1 MERAARPA
9 WSRIFSWAWRDGLG
23 WDESYEAVRW
33 CFLRAMGLSYLF
45 AFFSLAWQVGVLFS
59 SRGLS
64 PSARYLEAVAGQIPV
79 APIRWQ
85 EVPTLFWINSSDGFL
100 SACAWLGVI
109 LSLLVVLNI
118 GSRIFLP
125 LLWIIYLSFVSV
137 GVPFLQYQW
146 DALILETG
154 FLAILFALTK
164 QPSLLFLWLLRW
176 LCFRLMFLNG
186 VVKIMAVDRDYLD
199 GTTSTWWEG
208 TALSYHYFT
217 QPLPS
222 WPAWFFH
229 HLPGGWHAASTYGV
243 LAVELVLPFA
253 IFLGRWPRLVA
264 AVIFAGLHATIWLA
278 GSQAFYNLLGIALV
292 LPLLDDRWLTS
303 FSRWLGLNW
312 LARRDTAIWAC
323 AATLAAYWWRGLDL
337 RWSGGW
343 SQSVE
348 ARQASIAG
356 QSIAFTL
363 LLALSTL
370 VTAQRQGWY
379 APPDWLQV
387 MLRDARP
394 FYLAST
400 YGAFSNMTRARPEI
414 ILEGSNDGI
423 TWQEYGLHYK
433 PGELDRAPGWAAPYQ
448 PRVDWQLW
456 FAALGAPSPW
466 LPVLWQGMLQGKS
479 EMLSV
484 FRHNPFPE
492 QPPKYL
498 RAVRYAYE
506 FTDWDEGWESGHWWR
521 RVQDRSTPPI
531 TLDANGNPV
540 VAPL

>member
-1 MERAARPA
+1 MESATRPA
-9 WSRIFSWAWRDGLG
+9 WSRFLSWAWRDCLG
-23 WDESYEAVRW
+23 WDDTYEVVRW
-33 CFLRAMGLSYLF
+33 WFLRAIGLSYFF
-45 AFFSLAWQVGVLFS
+45 AFFSLAWQVGILFS

-100 SACAWLGVI
+100 GTCAWAGVG
-109 LSLLVVLNI
+109 LSLLVCLNI
-118 GSRIFLP
+118 GSRIILP
-125 LLWIIYLSFVSV
+125 LLWVLYLSFVSV

-146 DALILETG
+146 DALLLETG

-164 QPSLLFLWLLRW
+164 RPSLIFLWLLRW

-208 TALSYHYFT
+208 TALGYHYFT

-222 WPAWFFH
+222 WPAWYFH
-229 HLPGGWHAASTYGV
+229 HLPDSFHVASTYGV
-243 LAVELVLPFA
+243 LVVELILPLA

-264 AVIFAGLHATIWLA
+264 AVLFAGLHATIWLA
-278 GSQAFYNLLGIALV
+278 GSQAFYNLLGLALV
-292 LPLLDDRWLTS
+292 LPLLDDRWLMA
-303 FSRWLGLNW
+303 FSRWLGFTW
-312 LARRDTAIWAC
+312 LAEKLSSAWRGVG
-323 AATLAAYWWRGLDL
+323 TLASCWWRGLDI
-337 RWSGGW
+337 RWSGAW
-343 SQSVE
+343 WESVE

-356 QSIAFTL
+356 QSIAFSL

-370 VTAQRQGWY
+370 VTAQRQGWI
-379 APPDWLQV
+379 APPDWLKV
-387 MLRDARP
+387 ILRDAQP

-400 YGAFSNMTRARPEI
+400 YGAFSHMTRARPEI
-414 ILEGSNDGI
+414 VLEGSEDGI
-423 TWQEYGLHYK
+423 FWEEYGLHYK

-456 FAALGAPSPW
+456 FSALGAPSPW
-466 LPVLWQGMLQGKS
+466 LPVLWQGMLQGQP
-479 EMLSV
+479 ETLAII
-484 FRHNPFPE
+484 RHNPFPD
-492 QPPKYL
+492 QPPKYV

-506 FTDWDEGWESGHWWR
+506 FTDWDEGWESGNWWR

-531 TLDANGNPV
+531 TLDAAGNPV
-540 VAPL
+540 MAE